1 MLCKL
6 ASRNAKRSIR
16 DYAVYLITVTLSFS
30 LIFAFQLISNSKQVL
45 ELSRV
50 MQNFKFVMN
59 FTSIF
64 ILFIVCFLINYTTKF
79 MFQKRSKEF
88 GTYQLL
94 GIKKKDISNM
104 FTLENIILGFFSLL
118 ISIPIGYLFS
128 LLMSSILMNIFQLKE
143 LVKIDFG
150 KMPLILLGLYF
161 VIIYIFV
168 LFLARKR
175 IHKMKI
181 YDLLYLDKKN
191 EEKVYKKKNKRNFV
205 FILSFIIGIT
215 ALIFFDKQFTHVGE
229 APSFSILFLCIVFII
244 VSIYGFTITLS
255 DFILNFILKREG
267 LKYKGNTLFIART
280 FSSKVKS
287 MSFTLGTITVL
298 ITLTLMALNLSHLFK
313 GMFEYQVEL
322 LSPYDIA
329 IELERSEV
337 DSLIHFIQEDYTIKE
352 QLVYDGYENK
362 NNSILKILNQGW
374 KEKDRVIKLS
384 DFNKLLSMRGD
395 RLITLKED
403 EYYLNVTKEY
413 KDILKD
419 CKDLKEITL
428 SNGITLKQKEFSSE
442 GYTYSWGIGYGYIV
456 VVPDSAVENLK
467 SIETHLILNT
477 KEKTTEAFAEKL
489 MQFYNPMTCTKND
502 NHEICYS
509 LANIEVKGQIEAMNK
524 GFITITSFVC
534 FYVSFIFI
542 AVVGTILAIQSLSDS
557 TQYKYRYQ
565 VLRKLGLRERELHK
579 IVFKQ
584 LILFF
589 LFPLI
594 YPIIVSLCTVLS
606 MNKIFQIALV
616 NEFIY
621 LVYFLVSLFI
631 FLVIYVLYFLV
642 TYFGF
647 IKNIAKG

>member
-1 MLCKL
+1 
-6 ASRNAKRSIR
+6 
-16 DYAVYLITVTLSFS
+16 
-30 LIFAFQLISNSKQVL
+30 
-45 ELSRV
+45 
-50 MQNFKFVMN
+50 
-59 FTSIF
+59 
-64 ILFIVCFLINYTTKF
+64 
-79 MFQKRSKEF
+79 
-88 GTYQLL
+88 
-94 GIKKKDISNM
+94 
-104 FTLENIILGFFSLL
+104 
-118 ISIPIGYLFS
+118 
-128 LLMSSILMNIFQLKE
+128 
-143 LVKIDFG
+143 
-150 KMPLILLGLYF
+150 
-161 VIIYIFV
+161 
-168 LFLARKR
+168 
-175 IHKMKI
+175 
-181 YDLLYLDKKN
+181 
-191 EEKVYKKKNKRNFV
+191 
-205 FILSFIIGIT
+205 
-215 ALIFFDKQFTHVGE
+215 
-229 APSFSILFLCIVFII
+229 
-244 VSIYGFTITLS
+244 
-255 DFILNFILKREG
+255 
-267 LKYKGNTLFIART
+267 
-280 FSSKVKS
+280 

-322 LSPYDIA
+322 FSPYDIA